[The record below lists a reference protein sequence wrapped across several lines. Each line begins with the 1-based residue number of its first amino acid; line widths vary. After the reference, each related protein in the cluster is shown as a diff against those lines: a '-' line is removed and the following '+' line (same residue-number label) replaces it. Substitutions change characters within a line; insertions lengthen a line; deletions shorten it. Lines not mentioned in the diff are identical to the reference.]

1 MNNNSAEINK
11 LVEVYKC
18 LSTMPV
24 AGADNI
30 KRMAGVF
37 AILEDVINALQGKEK
52 ANSKEEG

>member
-1 MNNNSAEINK
+1 MSNNIESNK
-11 LVEVYKC
+11 LIEVYKC
-18 LSTMPV
+18 LSAMPV
-24 AGADNI
+24 VGADNI